1 MTDQVLGILGGMGPA
16 ATVELYHRLTIAVAA
31 TADQDHPRIIIDS
44 NAKVPDRTAA
54 LLDGGADPVPYL
66 LDSLATLQTAGAD
79 VIVMPCNTAHAYL
92 RVLRDHAAIPVVDM
106 IDRTAAAS
114 PAEGPIGLLATSGT
128 IEVGLYQDALAAR
141 DLEVIVPSG
150 EDQAAA
156 MRAIHLVKA
165 GDIPSALLEARIAAA
180 ALERSGAEMI
190 ILGCTEFSVLIGQVG
205 QHELS
210 LPTLDPL
217 DVLVSAALEHLGIRA
232 R

>member
-16 ATVELYHRLTIAVAA
+16 ATVELYRRLTVAVAA

-92 RVLRDHAAIPVVDM
+92 QVLRDHATIPVVDM

-141 DLEVIVPSG
+141 GLEVVVPTG
-150 EDQAAA
+150 DDQAAA

-165 GDIPSALLEARIAAA
+165 GDIPSALPEAWIAAA
-180 ALERSGAEMI
+180 ALERSGAEVI
-190 ILGCTEFSVLIGQVG
+190 ILGCTEFSVLLGQVG
-205 QHELS
+205 QHELP

-217 DVLVSAALEHLGIRA
+217 DVLISAALEHIGIRA